1 MLLELFSNIF
11 SYVFFLFGYISTSN
25 LYPEPLSKSEE
36 EYLLRKYFAGDKE
49 AKNKLIEHNLRL
61 VAHIAK
67 KYASSAQEN
76 EEYISIG
83 TIGLIKG
90 INSFS
95 GDKGFKL
102 STYISRCIEN
112 EILMYFRN
120 NKKTQNDTS
129 INNIIGTDKDGND
142 MELIEIMED
151 DSQDLAENIYTNMV
165 TKQTMDY
172 INNKLTSREREIM
185 YMRYGLSGGDEMTQ
199 QEVADLLKIS
209 RSYVSRIETKVQ
221 EKLKKHIKYEA

>member
-151 DSQDLAENIYTNMV
+151 DSQDLAEKIYTNMI

>member
-1 MLLELFSNIF
+1 MFFSMFEVLRGLFCLTGSYSND
-11 SYVFFLFGYISTSN
+11 VF
-25 LYPEPLSKSEE
+25 PEPLSNKEE
-36 EYLLRKYFAGDKE
+36 HLCIIKKMEGDI
-49 AKNKLIEHNLRL
+49 ASRNKLIEHNLRL

-67 KYASSAQEN
+67 KFDSKLVSTDDL
-76 EEYISIG
+76 ISIG

-151 DSQDLAENIYTNMV
+151 DSQDLAEKIYTNMI